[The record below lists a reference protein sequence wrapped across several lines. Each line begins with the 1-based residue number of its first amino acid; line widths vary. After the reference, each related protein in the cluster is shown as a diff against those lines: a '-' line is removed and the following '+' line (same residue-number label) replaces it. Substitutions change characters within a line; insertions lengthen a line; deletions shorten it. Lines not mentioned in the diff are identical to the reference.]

1 MKTMAQHVTA
11 MMKASPDA
19 RRIVF
24 GSIVAYGTIRTSDV
38 TREEPNGGLVR
49 ERLTVLTLPTGAL
62 ALVDGSTV
70 TVHADK
76 LSSSPLVVY
85 VVRDI
90 LLFEDGGMTK
100 YRVVPNTP

>member
-24 GSIVAYGTIRTSDV
+24 GSVVAYGTIRTTDA
-38 TREEPNGGLVR
+38 TREDGNGGLAR

-62 ALVDGSTV
+62 ALVDGSV
-70 TVHADK
+70 VLVHADK
-76 LSSSPLVVY
+76 LSSSATVSY
-85 VVRDI
+85 TVRDVM
-90 LLFEDGGMTK
+90 LFEDGLQTK
-100 YRVVPNTP
+100 YRVVPT

>member
-1 MKTMAQHVTA
+1 MKTQAQHVTA

-24 GSIVAYGTIRTSDV
+24 GSVVSYGTIRTSDT
-38 TREEPNGGLVR
+38 TRDDGNGGLVR

-62 ALVDGSTV
+62 ALVDGSAV

-76 LSSSPLVVY
+76 LASSATVAY

-90 LLFEDGGMTK
+90 MLFEDGGMTK
-100 YRVVPNTP
+100 YRVVPS